1 MNLKFGDAIYINELQ
16 KNKENEQFLNL
27 HFITLEKYFEKY
39 KEIFLNEEQLKK
51 FLNGVKI
58 NINNNDGI
66 YKIRCRDKIIGT
78 GIIEKNCLKRDIIL

>member
-66 YKIRCRDKIIGT
+66 YKIRCRDKI
-78 GIIEKNCLKRDIIL
+78 ERNHP